1 MKLNFASP
9 RRLSVCDKVS
19 VSVKNQ
25 PMLFFSMHNHKI
37 APLALLDVNK
47 NLIRIER
54 KLHLLTNCT
63 DSPSPA
69 ALPPE
74 PLIPSFG
81 CWEEGGGRLH
91 LPPDTKTL
99 ESLRH
104 CTVEMKETWYNW
116 RPWQLR
122 GEELV
127 SHQSIQN
134 LNIQMGGQMLSV

>member
-1 MKLNFASP
+1 MSEALICFMKFLVFRKTCMKLNFASP

-81 CWEEGGGRLH
+81 CWEEEGVGGAGLW
-91 LPPDTKTL
+91 LKVSC
-99 ESLRH
+99 ESQ
-104 CTVEMKETWYNW
+104 EMQKSRKST
-116 RPWQLR
+116 
-122 GEELV
+122 
-127 SHQSIQN
+127 SC
-134 LNIQMGGQMLSV
+134 